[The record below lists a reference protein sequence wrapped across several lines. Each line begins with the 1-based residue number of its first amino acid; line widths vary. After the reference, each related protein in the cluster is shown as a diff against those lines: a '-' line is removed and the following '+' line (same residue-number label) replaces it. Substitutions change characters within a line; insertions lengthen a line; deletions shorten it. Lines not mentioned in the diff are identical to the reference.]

1 MRLLRDRRAE
11 FEAAGVGVYALSRD
25 HPWSHAAWSLALD
38 LDFPLLSDWDGD
50 AVRGFG
56 IGQSFEGLDEIG
68 SRSAFLVERDGI
80 VRAAFA
86 YGTYEVPDLEPPLA
100 AARALQAA

>member
-1 MRLLRDRRAE
+1 MTLLRDRRAD

-38 LDFPLLSDWDGD
+38 LDFPLLSDWEGE

-56 IGQSFEGLDEIG
+56 LGQTFEGLDDIAT
-68 SRSAFLVERDGI
+68 RSAFLVDTDGV

-86 YGTYEVPDLEPPLA
+86 YDTYEVPDLEPPLA
-100 AARALQAA
+100 AARALTGT